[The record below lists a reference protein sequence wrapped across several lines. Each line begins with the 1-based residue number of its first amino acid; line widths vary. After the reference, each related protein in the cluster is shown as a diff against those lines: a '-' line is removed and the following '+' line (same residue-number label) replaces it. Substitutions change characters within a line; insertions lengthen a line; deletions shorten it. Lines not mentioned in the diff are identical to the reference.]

1 MDSTADTLPRSARR
15 VLIACNPKAG
25 AGWGFRRVE
34 ELVARLSEHDI
45 EAAVL
50 TDLDKL
56 ASKTVDLLA
65 CGELRAV
72 VAAGGDG
79 TAAEI
84 VNRTPPTTPLA
95 LLPMGTENLLAK
107 YLKSP
112 ADPGGLAQSIAD
124 GLTIYLDAGRAGE
137 RIFLLMISAGF
148 DAEVVRRLHTARRG
162 NISHWTYINPILGAI
177 RSYRYPEL
185 RVYCFRSDTGE
196 SLSQAPP
203 QTVRWVF
210 GFNLPAYAFGL
221 KFTPAAN
228 GTDQQFDV
236 CTFQKGSFLSG
247 MKYLSHVLAGRH
259 ARLADC
265 EITQCSKLHIESDEP
280 VAYQLDGDPAG
291 RLPVDVEILAGRFR
305 VVVTQPSARHLGFDI
320 SCTANA

>member
-1 MDSTADTLPRSARR
+1 
-15 VLIACNPKAG
+15 LIVRNPKAG
-25 AGWGFRRVE
+25 VRSRFRLVE

-50 TDLDKL
+50 TDLDEL
-56 ASKTVDLLA
+56 ASKTADLLA
-65 CGELRAV
+65 RDELRAV

-84 VNRTPPTTPLA
+84 VNRTPPATPLA
-95 LLPMGTENLLAK
+95 LLPLVTENLLAK

-112 ADPGGLAQSIAD
+112 ADPVELAQTIAN

-137 RIFLLMISAGF
+137 RLFLLMISAGF
-148 DAEVVRRLHTARRG
+148 DAEVVHRLHTARQG
-162 NISHWTYINPILGAI
+162 NISHWTYINPILAAI

-185 RVYCFRSDTGE
+185 RVYCYRSDTGE
-196 SLSQAPP
+196 PLSQTRP
-203 QTVRWVF
+203 QTVRWF
-210 GFNLPAYAFGL
+210 FAFNLPAYAFGL
-221 KFTPAAN
+221 KFTPGAS

-247 MKYLSHVLAGRH
+247 MKYLGHVLAGRH

-291 RLPVDVEILAGRFR
+291 QLPVDVEILAGRLR
-305 VVVTQPSARHLGFDI
+305 VVVTRQSARRLGFDI
-320 SCTANA
+320 SCV